1 MSSPS
6 QKMGGERSD
15 SSSRH
20 DCLEGRFSCEAGKG
34 QVVQAGYCV
43 SETLD
48 GSKSDGSTGQRVS
61 KEIQSLCLTENERRM
76 EKRIQLQNEV
86 LCKSSKRLK
95 DMRDK
100 IKSYRPGDGLY
111 EVGGISR
118 AGFTIP
124 EVTTLLIVGPS
135 GAGKSSL
142 INNMIRVLDNVT
154 SGLDRAQIY
163 GEMGNGSLFL
173 QEYFLY
179 KDAKH
184 FCVFDSRGFSDNNV
198 GEDLDVIKK
207 WMTEGICHGEAV
219 CRPSDSKMIRE
230 ALEGRGREGHS
241 NWTVKRR
248 VDFVMFV
255 VNAVSVDSM
264 RESHELLALEN
275 LATLFKSPFL
285 SFKDDRPV
293 VVMTHGDQLS
303 PKDRVRTRIFIEE
316 LFGVSAL
323 DQIFDIS
330 CFSER
335 SLNPGDV
342 DLVNDLILLNMLD
355 FSLERADRNLP
366 YKLTAALRLNR
377 VWGGMIDRWNELNIG
392 QQVPLIII
400 ASWLFSIVLVLTAK
414 YAVHGWK
421 FSSVLRNLGRKHSWK
436 WHKKIRD
443 FQGHHRF

>member
-1 MSSPS
+1 
-6 QKMGGERSD
+6 MGGERSQ

-20 DCLEGRFSCEAGKG
+20 DCLEGRFLCEASKG

-48 GSKSDGSTGQRVS
+48 GSKSDGSTGTGVS
-61 KEIQSLCLTENERRM
+61 EEIQGLCLLERTGNERRM

-86 LCKSSKRLK
+86 LFKSSESLK

-118 AGFTIP
+118 ADFAIP

-154 SGLDRAQIY
+154 SGLDRAQTY
-163 GEMGNGSLFL
+163 VEMGNGSLFL

-184 FCVFDSRGFSDNNV
+184 FCVFDSRGFSDNNI

-207 WMTEGICHGEAV
+207 WMTDGICHGEAV
-219 CRPSDSKMIRE
+219 CRPSDSEMIRE
-230 ALEGRGREGHS
+230 AFEGRGRQWHS

-264 RESHELLALEN
+264 RENHELLALEN
-275 LATLFKSPFL
+275 LATLYKSPFL

-303 PKDRVRTRIFIEE
+303 PKDRVRTRIFIGE

-335 SLNPGDV
+335 SVNPGDV
-342 DLVNDLILLNMLD
+342 DLVNDLVLLNMLD
-355 FSLERADRNLP
+355 FSLERVDRNLP
-366 YKLTAALRLNR
+366 YKLTAALRLKG
-377 VWGGMIDRWNELNIG
+377 VWGAMIDRWNELNIG
-392 QQVPLIII
+392 LQVPLMIVI

-414 YAVHGWK
+414 YVVQGWK
-421 FSSVLRNLGRKHSWK
+421 FSPVLRNEGRKHSWK

-443 FQGHHRF
+443 FRGHH